1 MPSELLSSVVG
12 GGGSSPFPFPQ
23 IPTPLVDEGFM
34 AAAANRIPHNGTLVD
49 NIKLPNGF
57 ATSVTGSYEGY
68 LGNTLVWT
76 VSPTDLNAAC
86 DGFWGIQA
94 LWYDSVND
102 RLYVFGVDSAT
113 TPDTIYTAYITL
125 ETGAV
130 TNVGS
135 ALLTSQPTSPTT
147 IANTNVHRTAI
158 DSGNFTI
165 YAQDRTI
172 VINES
177 TGAEVS
183 NVASTNAY
191 GSVQVGTYTTL
202 DGTIR
207 VHRVE
212 QGSDSNDGRTLMTK
226 NGNSWTIQTPN
237 PLLGAAACYFYSWG
251 DVVKVS
257 LGTSTS
263 TTNGLLRTFN
273 RSQFDA
279 WLQEVAK
286 FGGIS

>member
-34 AAAANRIPHNGTLVD
+34 AAAANRIPHKGTLVD
-49 NIKLPNGF
+49 NIKLPTTF
-57 ATSVTGSYEGY
+57 AASGTGAFEGY

-76 VSPTDLNAAC
+76 VNATDLNAVC
-86 DGFWGIQA
+86 TGFWGIQA

-102 RLYVFGVDSAT
+102 RLYVFGVDRTT
-113 TPDTIYTAYITL
+113 TPDTIYTAHITL

-147 IANTNVHRTAI
+147 LANTNVHRTAI

-207 VHRVE
+207 VHRVD
-212 QGSDSNDGRTLMTK
+212 QGTDSNDGRVYMTK
-226 NGNSWTIQTPN
+226 NGNSWTILAPN
-237 PLLGAAACYFYSWG
+237 PLLGAAACYFHSWG

-257 LGTSTS
+257 LGLSTT

-273 RSQFDA
+273 RSQLDA
-279 WLQEVAK
+279 WLQDVAR